1 MSGNSDKAFL
11 LLFGGIFGGVGLLL
25 LSLAVYF
32 FYNTIQAQKSAFRVK
47 GTVVEMERSRG
58 SKGGSVY
65 TPVVEF
71 QLNNQTVQIYGS
83 VASSPPA
90 FDKGEV
96 VDVIVNLNNPQES
109 RIDSFIE
116 NWFGAL
122 ILGFMGSIFSAIGGG
137 VFYQGIKSWRR

>member
-1 MSGNSDKAFL
+1 MSGSSDKGFL
-11 LLFGGIFGGVGLLL
+11 LIFGGIFGGVGLLL
-25 LSLAVYF
+25 LSLAIYF
-32 FYNTIQAQKSAFRVK
+32 FFNTVQIQRSAFKVK

-96 VDVIVNLNNPQES
+96 VDVIVNLSNPQES
-109 RIDSFIE
+109 RIDTFME
-116 NWFGAL
+116 NWFPVL
-122 ILGFMGSIFSAIGGG
+122 VLGFMGSIFSAISGG
-137 VFYQGIKSWRR
+137 VFYQGIKSWKR